1 MEQIN
6 KNEIEIYLLFD
17 NKNIIKAK
25 RKIKTAKEE
34 SKLFA
39 HNNKNII
46 KARYETETVALSFIN
61 EITDDKKEIII
72 NSIKDAKGVK
82 TLAQLRTW
90 ILNNRKKLGI
100 DIEIEEIPITT
111 KANLLKIDDAKKI
124 EGIEY
129 YKDEKDNKLKIIAYY
144 QEGGAIKGFVFPISE
159 KLSRQEF
166 INMVNMVEKEFNEL
180 KYWILDRE
188 YVDNITTIDQLMKLN
203 KDAKIS
209 DFKYNPN
216 NKKFYFKYKEGNEEK
231 RGSLKLNKEID
242 NISDTLP
249 DKTLTNKNIV
259 ELKKWILNN
268 RKKLGIDIKI
278 EEKPITT
285 EDDLSS
291 LGNKTIEGIEYY
303 QKIKMIQMVQIQQ
316 KELSLLFIKNF
327 PKTNKKKLIIW
338 QKRQSH

>member
-6 KNEIEIYLLFD
+6 REIEIELFINE
-17 NKNIIKAK
+17 NKRYTISSVSASYN
-25 RKIKTAKEE
+25 E
-34 SKLFA
+34 
-39 HNNKNII
+39 NNKE
-46 KARYETETVALSFIN
+46 KKVVLSFIKD
-61 EITDDKKEIII
+61 ITKYAIIGTDIRNIKKL
-72 NSIKDAKGVK
+72 
-82 TLAQLRTW
+82 TQLRTW

-303 QKIKMIQMVQIQQ
+303 QENGENKVIAYYQLIWKIG
-316 KELSLLFIKNF
+316 
-327 PKTNKKKLIIW
+327 
-338 QKRQSH
+338 